1 MITQEKTI
9 TLQDNFE
16 ALPILMRWLKG
27 HITLLSLLLLAL
39 TACQTTKYVP
49 ADKYLLN
56 KTKLHITDTKEVTSD
71 ELKSYLRQ
79 TQNSEIFGF
88 WKLQLDVYNLAGRD
102 TTKWINRQL
111 LKIGEAPEIYDES
124 LTEASMQQ
132 LQQAMENKGYFEAEV
147 DTTIAIKKR
156 KLKLTYNITA
166 GQPYTLRN
174 YRVAIDQPVLK
185 QIATDRH
192 TLITQD
198 MLFDADKLDEER
210 QRITRLMRIKGYY
223 LFDKDQ
229 LQYTADSAFRSHV
242 VDLELSLQDY
252 IQEAPDSVK
261 AQLFTRFR
269 VTSVH
274 FITEYDPSRFS
285 QADEVTERKGDYTFN
300 YAGKP
305 MLRQKTL
312 IRQCAIVPGDYYDE
326 RDVEKTYANLNALG
340 PVKYVSI
347 QFEQTAVDELA
358 CFVVLSRDKTNS
370 VSAELEGTY
379 SAGDWGIAAGVGYT
393 NRNIFRGA
401 EELSINGK
409 CSYEWRQTGG
419 RALEGK
425 VEASLRFPSSTKLS
439 LSYNYQKRP
448 EEYTRTLANANI
460 QYTLTNKNNRLKHY
474 FNIFDISYVYLPWI
488 STEFR
493 DYFLQSSNLLR
504 YSYEDHFIMS
514 WSYSGSYTSQ
524 RKKQP
529 LRSYANIHYSIETAG
544 NLLYGISAMCKLPKS
559 DDGTYKIFNIR
570 YAQYAKADADFTYY
584 QIFNKAHRLV
594 YHAALGV
601 AVPYGNASS
610 IPFEKRYFA
619 GGANSVR
626 GWAVR
631 TLGPGGYAGTGT
643 RIDYNNQAGDIK
655 LDLNLEYRFKFFKFL
670 ELALFTDAGNIW
682 TIRDYESQ
690 PHGQFLFNEFYK
702 QIAWSYGI
710 GLRLDFSFFV
720 FRVDFGVKLYDPA
733 RLYTD
738 QTQWRTARNGLCWK
752 DDMTFHFAIG
762 YPF

>member
-1 MITQEKTI
+1 
-9 TLQDNFE
+9 
-16 ALPILMRWLKG
+16 MRIERGYIVLF
-27 HITLLSLLLLAL
+27 ILLLAFSG
-39 TACQTTKYVP
+39 CRTTKYVP

-56 KTKLHITDTKEVTSD
+56 KTKLHIKDTKSVSSD
-71 ELKSYLRQ
+71 ELKDYLRQ

-88 WKLQLDVYNLAGRD
+88 WKLQLGVYNLAGRD
-102 TTKWINRQL
+102 TSKWINRQL
-111 LKIGEAPEIYDES
+111 LKIGEAPEVYNEM
-124 LTEASMQQ
+124 LTEISMQQ
-132 LQQAMENKGYFEAEV
+132 LQMAMENKGYFEAEV
-147 DTTIAIKKR
+147 DTTISIKKR
-156 KLKLTYNITA
+156 KLKLTYDITA
-166 GQPYTLRN
+166 GTPYTLRN
-174 YRVAIDQPVLK
+174 YRVRVDEPILK
-185 QIATDRH
+185 QIATDKQSV
-192 TLITQD
+192 ITQG

-210 QRITRLMRIKGYY
+210 QRITRRMRIDGYY
-223 LFDKDQ
+223 LFDKEQ
-229 LQYTADSAFRSHV
+229 LQYTADSAFRSHS
-242 VDLELSLQDY
+242 VDLELSLQNY
-252 IQEAPDSVK
+252 IQDAPDSVK

-269 VTSVH
+269 VTAVH
-274 FITEYDPSRFS
+274 FITEYDHTKFS
-285 QADEVTERKGDYTFN
+285 ESDEVSIRKGDYTFR

-305 MLRQKTL
+305 ILRQKTL
-312 IRQCAIVPGDYYDE
+312 IRQCAIVPNEYYDE
-326 RDVEKTYANLNALG
+326 RDVEKTYSNLNALG

-347 QFEQTAVDELA
+347 QFEQSGQNELV
-358 CFVVLSRDKTNS
+358 CYIVLSRDKTHS
-370 VSAELEGTY
+370 ISAEVEGTY

-401 EELSINGK
+401 EELSLSGR

-425 VEASLRFPSSTKLS
+425 AEAALRFPSSTKLS
-439 LSYNYQKRP
+439 VSYNYQNRP
-448 EEYTRTLANANI
+448 EEYTRTIANANV
-460 QYTLTNKNNRLKHY
+460 QHTLSSKNKRLNHY

-514 WSYSGSYTSQ
+514 WSYAGSYTSQ

-529 LRSYANIHYSIETAG
+529 LRSYTNIHYSIETAG
-544 NLLYGISAMCKLPKS
+544 NLLYGISAMSKLPKD
-559 DDGTYKIFNIR
+559 DDGIYKIFNIR

-584 QIFNKAHRLV
+584 QIFDKSHRLV

-601 AVPYGNASS
+601 AIPYGNASS
-610 IPFEKRYFA
+610 IPFEKRYFS

-631 TLGPGGYAGTGT
+631 TLGPGGYAGTGS

-655 LDLNLEYRFKFFKFL
+655 IDLNLEYRFKFFKFL

-682 TIRDYESQ
+682 TIRDYETQ
-690 PHGQFLFNEFYK
+690 PHGQFTFSEFYK

-720 FRVDFGVKLYDPA
+720 FRIDFGVKLYDPS

-738 QTQWRTARNGLCWK
+738 QTQWRTVHNGLCWK

>member
-1 MITQEKTI
+1 
-9 TLQDNFE
+9 
-16 ALPILMRWLKG
+16 MRIERGYIVLF
-27 HITLLSLLLLAL
+27 ILLLAFSG
-39 TACQTTKYVP
+39 CRTTKYVP

-56 KTKLHITDTKEVTSD
+56 KTKLHIKDTKSVSSE
-71 ELKSYLRQ
+71 ELKGYLRQ

-88 WKLQLDVYNLAGRD
+88 WKLQLGVYNLAGRD
-102 TTKWINRQL
+102 TSKWINRQL
-111 LKIGEAPEIYDES
+111 LKIGEAPEVYNEM
-124 LTEASMQQ
+124 LTEISMQQ
-132 LQQAMENKGYFEAEV
+132 LRMAMENKGYFEAEV
-147 DTTIAIKKR
+147 DTTISIKKR
-156 KLKLTYNITA
+156 KLKLTYDITA
-166 GQPYTLRN
+166 GTPYTLRN
-174 YRVAIDQPVLK
+174 YRVRVDEPILK
-185 QIATDRH
+185 QIATDKQSV
-192 TLITQD
+192 ITQG

-210 QRITRLMRIKGYY
+210 QRITRRMRIDGYY
-223 LFDKDQ
+223 LFDKEQ
-229 LQYTADSAFRSHV
+229 LQYTADSAFRSHS
-242 VDLELSLQDY
+242 VDLELSLQNY
-252 IQEAPDSVK
+252 IQDAPDSVK

-269 VTSVH
+269 VTAVH
-274 FITEYDPSRFS
+274 FITEYDRTKFS
-285 QADEVTERKGDYTFN
+285 ESDEVSIRKGDYTFR

-305 MLRQKTL
+305 ILRQKTL
-312 IRQCAIVPGDYYDE
+312 IRQCAIVPNEYYDE
-326 RDVEKTYANLNALG
+326 RDVEKTYSNLNALG

-347 QFEQTAVDELA
+347 QFEQSGQDELV
-358 CFVVLSRDKTNS
+358 CYIVLSRDKTHS
-370 VSAELEGTY
+370 ISAEVEGTY

-401 EELSINGK
+401 EELSLSGR

-425 VEASLRFPSSTKLS
+425 AEAALRFPSSTKLS
-439 LSYNYQKRP
+439 VSYNYQNRP
-448 EEYTRTLANANI
+448 EEYTRTIANANV
-460 QYTLTNKNNRLKHY
+460 QHTLSSKNKRLNHY

-514 WSYSGSYTSQ
+514 WSYAGSYTSQ

-529 LRSYANIHYSIETAG
+529 LRSYTNIHYSIETAG
-544 NLLYGISAMCKLPKS
+544 NLLYGISAMSKLPKD
-559 DDGTYKIFNIR
+559 DDGIYKIFNIR

-584 QIFNKAHRLV
+584 QIFDKSHRLV

-601 AVPYGNASS
+601 AIPYGNASS
-610 IPFEKRYFA
+610 IPFEKRYFS

-631 TLGPGGYAGTGT
+631 TLGPGGYAGTGS

-655 LDLNLEYRFKFFKFL
+655 IDLNLEYRFKFFKFL

-682 TIRDYESQ
+682 TIRDYETQ
-690 PHGQFLFNEFYK
+690 PHGQFTFSEFYK

-720 FRVDFGVKLYDPA
+720 FRIDFGVKLYDPS

-738 QTQWRTARNGLCWK
+738 QTQWRTVHNGLCWK